1 MANAEWWDNFA
12 QSYSQVELLNFQG
25 AMTSFMMTGS
35 QKPGARVLEVGCGS
49 GIGSEIIAQSLL
61 SKQESPVF
69 VVSDFSQEMMRM
81 TARRFDESD
90 YKLIDGNKVVVDSET
105 DFVSNGER
113 IDLDAIVADQG
124 QFRKLVYGCRAS
136 GSALP
141 FPDAWFDCYVSNL
154 VL

>member
-1 MANAEWWDNFA
+1 ML
-12 QSYSQVELLNFQG
+12 V
-25 AMTSFMMTGS
+25 T
-35 QKPGARVLEVGCGS
+35 
-49 GIGSEIIAQSLL
+49 
-61 SKQESPVF
+61 
-69 VVSDFSQEMMRM
+69 SDFSQEMMRM
-81 TARRFDESD
+81 TTRRFDESD
-90 YKLIDGNKVVVDSET
+90 YKLINGNKVLIDAET

-113 IDLDAIVADQG
+113 IDLDAIVAGQG

>member
-1 MANAEWWDNFA
+1 MV
-12 QSYSQVELLNFQG
+12 Q
-25 AMTSFMMTGS
+25 
-35 QKPGARVLEVGCGS
+35 
-49 GIGSEIIAQSLL
+49 
-61 SKQESPVF
+61 
-69 VVSDFSQEMMRM
+69 M

-90 YKLIDGNKVVVDSET
+90 YKLIEGNKVVIDSDT
-105 DFVSNGER
+105 DFVTNGER
-113 IDLDAIVADQG
+113 VDLDAIVAAQG